1 MTTLG
6 SSFRARAWDEAFED
20 DGAPRAHYGEALAAL
35 EHAGPAGFA
44 RDVTAGVERD
54 DITHGEGDDEHHYL
68 VDAGPRVLTAA
79 EWEELAAAVAQR
91 VRALDL
97 FVADVYGARTS
108 IEAGVV
114 PAEVIEGSSFWEPD
128 MLEVPA
134 PAVRIAVAGP
144 DVVRDEDG
152 VFVVLEDNVRTPTLM
167 AYALAARRLVG
178 DRLDVA
184 RAPRPIAE
192 PLAELALWALRG
204 AAPELEDPAL
214 ALLSDGRKSGVRWE
228 LDMLGAHLG
237 IPVVEPYELRLAG
250 DRLVR
255 REGGEPVDVLWR
267 RTSAECARWED
278 GRPTEL
284 GELLLPALRAG
295 TLRMVN
301 AFGTGVADDKRT
313 YPYVEE
319 LVRFFLG
326 EEPLIRSV
334 PTWDAT
340 DPGQREQILDRLPEL
355 VVKPRGG
362 SGGFGVVI
370 GPVATPEQL
379 GEARRA
385 IEEEP
390 EGFLVQTAIPFSHHP
405 TFLDGELRP
414 RHVDVRPFAFSDG
427 SEVRLLPGG
436 ISRWPLREDALVTN
450 SIQGGGAKDV
460 WVLPA

>member
-1 MTTLG
+1 MCI
-6 SSFRARAWDEAFED
+6 
-20 DGAPRAHYGEALAAL
+20 
-35 EHAGPAGFA
+35 
-44 RDVTAGVERD
+44 RDR
-54 DITHGEGDDEHHYL
+54 
-68 VDAGPRVLTAA
+68 
-79 EWEELAAAVAQR
+79 
-91 VRALDL
+91 
-97 FVADVYGARTS
+97 
-108 IEAGVV
+108 
-114 PAEVIEGSSFWEPD
+114 
-128 MLEVPA
+128 
-134 PAVRIAVAGP
+134 
-144 DVVRDEDG
+144 
-152 VFVVLEDNVRTPTLM
+152 
-167 AYALAARRLVG
+167 
-178 DRLDVA
+178 
-184 RAPRPIAE
+184 
-192 PLAELALWALRG
+192 
-204 AAPELEDPAL
+204 
-214 ALLSDGRKSGVRWE
+214 
-228 LDMLGAHLG
+228 
-237 IPVVEPYELRLAG
+237 

-334 PTWDAT
+334 PTWDTT
-340 DPGQREQILDRLPEL
+340 DPGQRERILERLPEL

-390 EGFLVQTAIPFSHHP
+390 EGFLVQTAIPFSHPVSYTHLTLP
-405 TFLDGELRP
+405 TTP
-414 RHVDVRPFAFSDG
+414 YV
-427 SEVRLLPGG
+427 
-436 ISRWPLREDALVTN
+436 
-450 SIQGGGAKDV
+450 
-460 WVLPA
+460 